1 MSDLLGGGGGDSDL
15 GRFNPFDPGSK
26 LLHDIGFS
34 DEAVLGISTIAD
46 PLDIFGTRATFTRG
60 TIEDLLTSSTQEG
73 LAEQRRQLEQL
84 EQLNAPFRDV
94 ALEQSLPSLTALA
107 TGQGETGFQPSRLF
121 QLQAEQGT
129 RGIKRRLAAQGKL
142 GSSQRFEETADL
154 ISGLAGEDIARF
166 EAGNLAQLQAGI
178 GSTEALSRAGTT
190 LGAAGS
196 ALLSNLGAQQN
207 IAAQNF
213 GAQRQSSF
221 QGAAN
226 TLGGLSSL
234 LNQPG
239 GV

>member
-1 MSDLLGGGGGDSDL
+1 MGFS
-15 GRFNPFDPGSK
+15 FNPFESAGPLDPAGVFSGTGAAGGEFGSGAQF
-26 LLHDIGFS
+26 L
-34 DEAVLGISTIAD
+34 AD
-46 PLDIFGTRATFTRG
+46 PLDLFGIRAGQTSAS
-60 TIEDLLTSSTQEG
+60 IDELLTQSTQEG
-73 LAEQRRQLEQL
+73 LSEQRRQLEQL

-94 ALEQSLPSLTALA
+94 ALGQSLPSLTALA

-129 RGIKRRLAAQGKL
+129 RAIKRRLAAQGKF

-178 GSTEALSRAGTT
+178 GSTQALNVAGTT

-207 IAAQNF
+207 IAAQNL
-213 GAQRQSSF
+213 GAQRQSSL

-234 LNQPG
+234 LNQ
-239 GV
+239 